1 MSQSARVEPT
11 SSVRCGGVVL
21 TGHRSLNKF
30 VKGSSI
36 LRLYGQPCRT
46 ADPKTEAR
54 DSNSRPSERADL
66 YDCSCPTWA
75 RVMYRRPLEAS

>member
-36 LRLYGQPCRT
+36 LLLYFTDSHVEPQIRKPKLEIVIV
-46 ADPKTEAR
+46 DPL
-54 DSNSRPSERADL
+54 SELICTIAPVLRG
-66 YDCSCPTWA
+66 
-75 RVMYRRPLEAS
+75 LE